1 MEDVS
6 LPILRLKSAYLTEKM
21 MIGVM
26 PAKKVS
32 ASFQERIRQI
42 IMAAMIE
49 TPALTNMETLVDSES

>member
-1 MEDVS
+1 
-6 LPILRLKSAYLTEKM
+6 M
-21 MIGVM
+21 MMGVM

-49 TPALTNMETLVDSES
+49 TPALTNIDTFVDSES